1 MSGDSR
7 RPIRASSG
15 RRPGRWWRAGRAP
28 LAVTLT
34 FALAACTT
42 AAPPRSPSSTLS
54 DLVLALDA
62 SEKMGGDPRCRSR
75 SVRNTEVIVPVETT
89 AQGVSGRWTERWTV
103 DRCGMPVPYVV
114 KFDRAPDG
122 DLDVSMQRELADGD
136 AAVVPGDTLADR
148 TLQRDTLAFLAQRD
162 LFEAGP
168 EARCRT
174 RKVVATEV
182 LEPVAGGEVEGAR
195 PIAGRWMERWTLDRC
210 GRSVP
215 YVIRFTTSRK
225 GTSFIAEPQGR

>member
-1 MSGDSR
+1 MSGDSK
-7 RPIRASSG
+7 
-15 RRPGRWWRAGRAP
+15 PGRWWRAGRGP
-28 LAVTLT
+28 LVA
-34 FALAACTT
+34 ALILALPACTT
-42 AAPPRSPSSTLS
+42 TARPKSPSSTLS

-62 SEKMGGDPRCRSR
+62 SEKMGGDPHCRAR
-75 SVRNTEVIVPVETT
+75 SVSTTEVIVPVETT

-122 DLDVSMQRELADGD
+122 DLDVSMQREVADAD
-136 AAVVPGDTLADR
+136 AVVVPGDSLADR
-148 TLQRDTLAFLAQRD
+148 TLQRDTFAFLAQRD

-182 LEPVAGGEVEGAR
+182 LEPVAGGEVEGER

-210 GRSVP
+210 GQAVP
-215 YVIRFTTSRK
+215 YVVQFTTSRK
-225 GTSFIAEPQGR
+225 GTTFIAEPQGR